1 MLWYGAFSRANRSSA
16 EKNRHQDAWESSS
29 IIMQSP
35 ELLPAPLTRR
45 EFFVQCSFAGAGLA
59 VLQEQEPKATRQSAL
74 ALAKNKER
82 TEALDAAL
90 SLLGAID
97 FEGKDVYLKANFNSP
112 DPFPATTHPET
123 LAGVVRHLRQRNCA
137 RVILVER
144 SGMGRT
150 RDVWRKLGV
159 PDLAKRLDLSLV
171 ALDEIPSETWRHE
184 ELNNSHWKRG
194 VEVPNLL
201 NAETCVVQICN
212 LKTHRFGGHFSA
224 SLKNSVGFIAKYSS
238 QPPRYN
244 YMTELHSSP
253 DQRSMIA
260 EVNQIY
266 APHLVVMDAIQAFVN
281 GGPERGDMAY
291 PEMIAA
297 SQDRVAIDAAGVAV
311 LRLHGAGPPLSRGT
325 VFDQEQLKRA
335 VELELGAKSV
345 QEIQFLTLDDPGRR
359 LAAQITASLDTAPKD
374 KKP

>member
-1 MLWYGAFSRANRSSA
+1 
-16 EKNRHQDAWESSS
+16 
-29 IIMQSP
+29 MQPPGS
-35 ELLPAPLTRR
+35 LTAPLTRR
-45 EFFVQCSFAGAGLA
+45 EFAVQCSLARAGLA
-59 VLQEQEPKATRQSAL
+59 VLQKQELKATRQSAL

-82 TEALDAAL
+82 AQALDAAL
-90 SLLGAID
+90 SLLGEID
-97 FEGKDVYLKANFNSP
+97 FDGKDVYLKANFNSP
-112 DPFPATTHPET
+112 DPFPATTHSDT
-123 LAGVVRHLRQRNCA
+123 LAGVVHYLRQRNCA

-150 RDVWRKLGV
+150 RDVWQKLGV
-159 PDLAKRLDLSLV
+159 PDLAKRLNLSLV

-184 ELNNSHWKRG
+184 ELKNSHWKRG
-194 VEVPNLL
+194 VEIPNLL
-201 NAETCVVQICN
+201 RAETCVVQICN

-224 SLKNSVGFIAKYSS
+224 SLKNTLGLIAKYSS

-244 YMTELHSSP
+244 YMAELHSSP

-266 APHLVVMDAIQAFVN
+266 APRLVVMDAIQVFVN
-281 GGPERGDMAY
+281 GGPERGDLAY

-297 SQDRVAIDAAGVAV
+297 SQDRVAIDAAGVAL

-325 VFDQEQLKRA
+325 VFDQDQLKRA

-345 QEIQFLTLDDPGRR
+345 QEIQFLTSDDTGSR
-359 LAAQITASLDTAPKD
+359 LAAQITASLETTPKD